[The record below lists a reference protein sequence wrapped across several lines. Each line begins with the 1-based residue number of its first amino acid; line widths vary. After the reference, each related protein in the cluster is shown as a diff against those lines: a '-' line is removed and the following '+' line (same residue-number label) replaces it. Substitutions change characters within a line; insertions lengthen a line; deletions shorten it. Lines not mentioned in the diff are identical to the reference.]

1 MPWIEAPAVYEPFV
15 SPLFL
20 PWRELTFRC
29 EFDRE
34 VHVPVQEG
42 GTPGTLLTGLWRGL
56 LLARACEE
64 SPHRG
69 APAAALRE
77 VIGAR
82 DGLDFPCCEGDFG
95 CLHPGTCVAGA
106 LHRLRCAWQPGR
118 VLPPV
123 VRLSAPLLWEDAPVR
138 SWELVVSVLGRG
150 PLRHLERV
158 VELVRELGQVG
169 LRVRG
174 QVEGF
179 SVEGPL
185 AGPEATWIGA
195 GRGGDDDRAVAAA
208 GNRLWIPETSQR
220 LLLAFATPLLLPPR
234 TRSDDATGEVRRL
247 FERRT
252 GLDLS
257 QLLGNLAF
265 DLCALDLED
274 RPPETGARVANRRAL
289 CEAARVFVAEAA
301 GELTVL
307 SAQLGGVDLGRRAS
321 RSGAGTF
328 SLQGVTG
335 FVVVR
340 CPGPL
345 VPWVRAMSHWRAGQL
360 GSKGFGEVQVWG

>member
-1 MPWIEAPAVYEPFV
+1 MPWIEEPARYEPFV

-20 PWRELTFRC
+20 PWQEMTFRC
-29 EFDRE
+29 EFERDVR
-34 VHVPVQEG
+34 VPVQEG
-42 GTPGTLLTGLWRGL
+42 ATPGTLLTGLFRGL
-56 LLARACEE
+56 LLARACEQ

-69 APAAALRE
+69 APAEALRE
-77 VIGAR
+77 VIGDR
-82 DGLDFPCCEGDFG
+82 DGMDCPCCEGDFA
-95 CLHPGTCVAGA
+95 CRHPGTCAAGA

-150 PLRHLERV
+150 PLRHR
-158 VELVRELGQVG
+158 ELVIALAQELGEVG
-169 LRVRG
+169 LRVQGR
-174 QVEGF
+174 VERF
-179 SVEGPL
+179 SVEVSSVSPPVGCV
-185 AGPEATWIGA
+185 GES
-195 GRGGDDDRAVAAA
+195 RGVDDGVKRAPASD
-208 GNRLWIPETSQR
+208 RLWLPETPQR

-234 TRSDDATGEVRRL
+234 TRLDGATGGVRRL
-247 FERRT
+247 FDRRSE
-252 GLDLS
+252 LDLS

-274 RPPETGARVANRRAL
+274 RTPESGARVGDRRAL
-289 CEAARVFVAEAA
+289 CEAARVFVEEAA
-301 GELTVL
+301 RELDVL
-307 SAQLGGVDLGRRAS
+307 GVQLGGVDLGLRAS
-321 RSGAGTF
+321 RSGPGAF